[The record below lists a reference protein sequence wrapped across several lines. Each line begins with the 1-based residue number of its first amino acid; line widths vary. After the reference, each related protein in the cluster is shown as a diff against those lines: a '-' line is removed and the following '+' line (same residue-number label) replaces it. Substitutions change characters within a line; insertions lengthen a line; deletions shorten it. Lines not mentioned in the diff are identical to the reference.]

1 MTKPRQLG
9 RVLVANRGEIA
20 VRVIRAC
27 RAAGLPAVAVF
38 SDADRGA
45 RHVALADAAV
55 HVGPAPARESYLSI
69 PRLLAAAR
77 EAGCGA
83 VHPGY
88 GFLSENADFGRA
100 VEEAGLIWIGPPPAA
115 MEAMGSKISARE
127 RMRAAGVPVVPG
139 ALIEMF
145 EENEENEEKEKKKIS
160 LNGEEAGDRAGARRA
175 APPRPATSG
184 TLEEIPSSVLSLGFP
199 VVVKASAGG
208 GGKGMR
214 IVRDASS
221 LSEAISSCRRE
232 ALAAFGDAT
241 VYVEKY
247 LPAPRH
253 IEVQIFGDTFGNVV
267 ALGERECSL
276 QRRHQ
281 KVIEECPSP
290 AVTPELRAR
299 LQKVAC
305 DAARAVGYVNA
316 GTVEFLLEPSG
327 TFYFLEMNSRLQV
340 EHPVTEEAFGVDLVA
355 LQLRIAAG
363 EKLPELPSAPAAH
376 AIEARVYAEDPDAGF
391 LPQAGRLLTWIEP
404 SGPGVRVDSGVAA
417 GQLVDI
423 HYDPLLAKIVAKG
436 KDREEARTRLVAALR
451 ETVAL
456 GVTTNLSWLVRL
468 LEAAPVVRGELHT
481 ALVESLAL
489 PAPGPPPDE
498 VFEVASALLT
508 RAAPEAGGLSA
519 RHAFPSP
526 FEERFRMGGA

>member
-1 MTKPRQLG
+1 
-9 RVLVANRGEIA
+9 VLVANRGEIA

-27 RAAGLPAVAVF
+27 RTAGLQAVAVY
-38 SDADRGA
+38 SDADREA
-45 RHVALADAAV
+45 RHVALADATA
-55 HVGPAPARESYLSI
+55 HIGPAPARESYLSI

-77 EAGCGA
+77 ETGCGA

-88 GFLSENADFGRA
+88 GFLSENADFARA
-100 VEEAGLIWIGPPPAA
+100 VEKAGMIWIGPPPEA

-127 RMRAAGVPVVPG
+127 KMRAAGVPVVPG
-139 ALIEMF
+139 ALIEPS
-145 EENEENEEKEKKKIS
+145 EEHREITS
-160 LNGEEAGDRAGARRA
+160 SGDEVGARGA
-175 APPRPATSG
+175 ARRVGSPHPATSG
-184 TLEEIPSSVLSLGFP
+184 TFEEIPSSVLSLGFP

-214 IVRDASS
+214 IVRDAASF
-221 LSEAISSCRRE
+221 SEAMISCRRE
-232 ALAAFGDAT
+232 AVAAFGDGT

-247 LPAPRH
+247 LSSPRH
-253 IEVQIFGDTFGNVV
+253 IEVQVFGDTHGNVV

-281 KVIEECPSP
+281 KVIEECPSS

-299 LQKVAC
+299 LQSAAC

-327 TFYFLEMNSRLQV
+327 RFYFLEMNTRLQV

-355 LQLRIAAG
+355 LQLRVAAG
-363 EKLPELPSAPAAH
+363 EPLPELPSAPSAH

-391 LPQAGRLLTWIEP
+391 LPQAGRLLAWVEP
-404 SGPGVRVDSGVAA
+404 SGPGVRVDSGVTA
-417 GQLVDI
+417 GGEVDV

-436 KDREEARTRLVAALR
+436 RDREEARKRLAGALG
-451 ETVAL
+451 ETIAL
-456 GVTTNLSWLVRL
+456 GVTTNLSWLKRL

-481 ALVESLAL
+481 GLVETLSLPAL
-489 PAPGPPPDE
+489 PPPPDE
-498 VFEVASALLT
+498 VFEAAAWVLS
-508 RAAPEAGGLSA
+508 RAAPEPGGRPARGALS
-519 RHAFPSP
+519 SP
-526 FEERFRMGGA
+526 FEGRFRMGGA

>member
-1 MTKPRQLG
+1 VTKLRRLG

-27 RAAGLPAVAVF
+27 RTAGLPAVAVY
-38 SDADRGA
+38 SDADREA
-45 RHVALADAAV
+45 RHVALADEAARL
-55 HVGPAPARESYLSI
+55 GPAPARESYLSI

-77 EAGCGA
+77 ETGCDA

-88 GFLSENADFGRA
+88 GFLSENADFARA
-100 VEEAGLIWIGPPPAA
+100 VVDAGMIWIGPSAAA

-127 RMRAAGVPVVPG
+127 RMKAVGVPVVPG
-139 ALIEMF
+139 TPAVSDTFSE
-145 EENEENEEKEKKKIS
+145 IS
-160 LNGEEAGDRAGARRA
+160 
-175 APPRPATSG
+175 
-184 TLEEIPSSVLSLGFP
+184 SLGFP

-214 IVRDASS
+214 IVRDAAS

-232 ALAAFGDAT
+232 AAAAFGDDT

-247 LPAPRH
+247 LSSPRH
-253 IEVQIFGDTFGNVV
+253 VEVQVFGDMHGNVV

-290 AVTPELRAR
+290 AVSPDLRTR
-299 LQKVAC
+299 LQNAAC

-327 TFYFLEMNSRLQV
+327 AFYFLEMNTRLQV

-355 LQLRIAAG
+355 LQLRVAAG
-363 EKLPELPSAPAAH
+363 EPLPELPSAPSAH

-391 LPQAGRLLTWIEP
+391 LPQAGRLLAWIEP
-404 SGPGVRVDSGVAA
+404 SGPGVRVDSGVTA
-417 GQLVDI
+417 GQTVDI

-436 KDREEARTRLVAALR
+436 RDREEARGRLVAALG

-456 GVTTNLSWLVRL
+456 GVATNLSWLKRL

-481 ALVESLAL
+481 GLVETLSL
-489 PAPGPPPDE
+489 PAPPPPPDE
-498 VFEVASALLT
+498 VFEAASSVLS
-508 RAAPEAGGLSA
+508 RAAREPGGSSA
-519 RHAFPSP
+519 RGVFSSP
-526 FEERFRMGGA
+526 FEGRFRMGGA

>member
-1 MTKPRQLG
+1 VTKVRRLG

-27 RAAGLPAVAVF
+27 RTAGLTAVAVY
-38 SDADRGA
+38 SDADRVA
-45 RHVALADAAV
+45 RHVALADAAA

-77 EAGCGA
+77 ETGCGA

-88 GFLSENADFGRA
+88 GFLSENADFARA
-100 VEEAGLIWIGPPPAA
+100 VQKAGMVWIGPTPES

-139 ALIEMF
+139 ALIDTS
-145 EENEENEEKEKKKIS
+145 EEHRKIS
-160 LNGEEAGDRAGARRA
+160 LNGKEDDRSAGARRD
-175 APPRPATSG
+175 APRTPATSG
-184 TLEEIPSSVLSLGFP
+184 TFKENLSSVLSLGFP

-214 IVRDASS
+214 IVSDPAS
-221 LSEAISSCRRE
+221 LSEAIISCRRE
-232 ALAAFGDAT
+232 ALAAFGDST

-247 LPAPRH
+247 LPSPRH
-253 IEVQIFGDTFGNVV
+253 IEVQIFGDVHGNVA

-290 AVTPELRAR
+290 AVTPDLRAR
-299 LQKVAC
+299 LQRAAC

-327 TFYFLEMNSRLQV
+327 TFYFLEMNTRLQV

-355 LQLRIAAG
+355 LQLHVAAG
-363 EKLPELPSAPAAH
+363 ERLPDLPPAPSAH

-404 SGPGVRVDSGVAA
+404 SGPGVRVDSGVTA
-417 GQLVDI
+417 GQAVDI

-436 KDREEARTRLVAALR
+436 RNREEARGRLVAALR

-456 GVTTNLSWLVRL
+456 GVTTNLSWLTRL

-481 ALVESLAL
+481 GLVETLSL
-489 PAPGPPPDE
+489 PAPAPPPDE
-498 VFEVASALLT
+498 VFQAASAILS
-508 RAAPEAGGLSA
+508 RAALEPGDAAPGA
-519 RHAFPSP
+519 WPSP
-526 FEERFRMGGA
+526 FEGRYRMGGG

>member
-1 MTKPRQLG
+1 MTKLRRLG

-27 RAAGLPAVAVF
+27 RTAGIPAVAAY

-45 RHVALADAAV
+45 RHVALADAAA
-55 HVGPAPARESYLSI
+55 HIGPAPARESYLSI

-77 EAGCGA
+77 ETGCGA

-88 GFLSENADFGRA
+88 GFLSESAAFARA
-100 VEEAGLIWIGPPPAA
+100 VEGAGMIWIGPPPEA

-127 RMRAAGVPVVPG
+127 RMRRAGVPVVPG
-139 ALIEMF
+139 TPAVSSNF
-145 EENEENEEKEKKKIS
+145 KE
-160 LNGEEAGDRAGARRA
+160 D
-175 APPRPATSG
+175 
-184 TLEEIPSSVLSLGFP
+184 PSSVLSLGFP
-199 VVVKASAGG
+199 VVIKASAGG

-214 IVRDASS
+214 IVRDAAS
-221 LSEAISSCRRE
+221 LSEAIISCRRE
-232 ALAAFGDAT
+232 ALAAFGDDT
-241 VYVEKY
+241 VYVEKF
-247 LPAPRH
+247 LTAPRH
-253 IEVQIFGDTFGNVV
+253 IEVQIFGDAHGNVV

-281 KVIEECPSP
+281 KVIEECPSS

-299 LQKVAC
+299 LQNAAC

-327 TFYFLEMNSRLQV
+327 SFYFLEMNTRLQV

-355 LQLRIAAG
+355 LQLRVAAG
-363 EKLPELPSAPAAH
+363 EPLPELPSAPSAH

-391 LPQAGRLLTWIEP
+391 LPQAGRLLAWIEP
-404 SGPGVRVDSGVAA
+404 SGPGVRVDSGVTA
-417 GQLVDI
+417 GQAVDI
-423 HYDPLLAKIVAKG
+423 HYDALLAKIVAVG
-436 KDREEARTRLVAALR
+436 RDREEARGRLVAAVG

-456 GVTTNLSWLVRL
+456 GVATNLSWLKRL

-481 ALVESLAL
+481 GLVETLSL
-489 PAPGPPPDE
+489 PAPPPPPDE
-498 VFEVASALLT
+498 VFEAASSVLS
-508 RAAPEAGGLSA
+508 RAGLEPGESPAPGVFS
-519 RHAFPSP
+519 SP
-526 FEERFRMGGA
+526 FERRFRMGGA

>member
-1 MTKPRQLG
+1 VTKLRRLG

-27 RAAGLPAVAVF
+27 RTAGLTAVAVY

-55 HVGPAPARESYLSI
+55 HIGPAPARESYLSI

-77 EAGCGA
+77 ETGCGA

-88 GFLSENADFGRA
+88 GFLSENADFARA
-100 VEEAGLIWIGPPPAA
+100 VQKAGMVWIGPTPES

-127 RMRAAGVPVVPG
+127 KMRAAGVPVVPG
-139 ALIEMF
+139 ALIGGF
-145 EENEENEEKEKKKIS
+145 EEHEEKRKIP
-160 LNGEEAGDRAGARRA
+160 LNGEEGDRSAGVLRG

-184 TLEEIPSSVLSLGFP
+184 TFEGILSLGLP

-214 IVRDASS
+214 IVTSPSD

-232 ALAAFGDAT
+232 ALAAFGDST

-247 LPAPRH
+247 LSSPRH
-253 IEVQIFGDTFGNVV
+253 IEVQVLGDMHGNVA

-290 AVTPELRAR
+290 AVTPDLRAR
-299 LQKVAC
+299 LQKAAC
-305 DAARAVGYVNA
+305 DAARAAGYVNA

-327 TFYFLEMNSRLQV
+327 TFYFLEMNTRLQV

-355 LQLRIAAG
+355 LQLHVAAG
-363 EKLPELPSAPAAH
+363 ERLPDLPPAPSAH

-404 SGPGVRVDSGVAA
+404 SGPGVRVDSGVTT
-417 GQLVDI
+417 GQAVDI

-436 KDREEARTRLVAALR
+436 RNREEARGRLVAALR

-456 GVTTNLSWLVRL
+456 GVTTNLSWLTRL

-481 ALVESLAL
+481 DLVETLSL
-489 PAPGPPPDE
+489 PAPAPPPDE
-498 VFEVASALLT
+498 VFQAASAILS
-508 RAAPEAGGLSA
+508 RAALEPGDAALGA
-519 RHAFPSP
+519 WPSP
-526 FEERFRMGGA
+526 FEGRYRMGGG

>member
-1 MTKPRQLG
+1 VTKLRRLG

-27 RAAGLPAVAVF
+27 RTAGIPAVAVY

-45 RHVALADAAV
+45 RHVALADAAARL
-55 HVGPAPARESYLSI
+55 GPAPARESYLSI

-77 EAGCGA
+77 ETGCGA

-88 GFLSENADFGRA
+88 GFLSESATFARA
-100 VEEAGLIWIGPPPAA
+100 VVDAGMIWIGPPPEA

-127 RMRAAGVPVVPG
+127 RMKVAGVPVVPG
-139 ALIEMF
+139 ALVGTF
-145 EENEENEEKEKKKIS
+145 EENAKIS
-160 LNGEEAGDRAGARRA
+160 SNSKEAGASAAVRRVALPHPA
-175 APPRPATSG
+175 ASG
-184 TLEEIPSSVLSLGFP
+184 TFKGDLSSILSLGLP

-214 IVRDASS
+214 VVTSS
-221 LSEAISSCRRE
+221 SDLSEAIDSCRRE
-232 ALAAFGDAT
+232 ALTAFGDDT

-247 LPAPRH
+247 LSSPRH
-253 IEVQIFGDTFGNVV
+253 IEVQVFGDMHGNVV

-281 KVIEECPSP
+281 KVIEECPSS
-290 AVTPELRAR
+290 AVTPDLRAR
-299 LQKVAC
+299 LQNAAR

-316 GTVEFLLEPSG
+316 GTVEFLLAPSG
-327 TFYFLEMNSRLQV
+327 AFYFLEMNTRLQV

-355 LQLRIAAG
+355 MQLRVAAG
-363 EKLPELPSAPAAH
+363 EPLPELPSAPSAH

-391 LPQAGRLLTWIEP
+391 LPQAGRLLAWIEP
-404 SGPGVRVDSGVAA
+404 SGPGVRVDSGVTA
-417 GQLVDI
+417 GQAVDI

-436 KDREEARTRLVAALR
+436 RDREEARGRLVAALG

-456 GVTTNLSWLVRL
+456 GVATNLSWLKRL

-481 ALVESLAL
+481 GLVETLSLA
-489 PAPGPPPDE
+489 APPPPPDE
-498 VFEVASALLT
+498 VFEAASSVLS
-508 RAAPEAGGLSA
+508 RAALEPGGSSA
-519 RHAFPSP
+519 RGAFSSP
-526 FEERFRMGGA
+526 FEGRFRMGGA